1 MASSHVKSNGNP
13 KEGQL
18 SSPESSLT
26 WCLAHLSKP
35 VGSGGDGRQKDPC
48 RDTDKRSKMCQWRAL
63 VAIRTQHIKGDKAG
77 IARFRGKGGVK
88 LLLNLLKHPECSR
101 KTLDLALSI
110 LANCC
115 TELETRVE
123 VRKLEGINI
132 VVEIMKRNVAL
143 ETVQNRAARALGN
156 LAMDPESS
164 ALIHSAGGVPLLL
177 LCVSLSSAPS
187 SPTVAPPSDSCP
199 KLECAQSAARALL
212 YLSDS
217 PSNRLSLLTQGALSA
232 LAPLIAP
239 EYPSGLRRAA
249 LRTLHELTR
258 GCGVECAREVSRS
271 GVLTQLGVMALGE
284 AGEHFEELA
293 LKTLANVCSQGCLR
307 PLVGSLGVIQKFTE
321 EVKRDPLKS
330 GVFLKALCL
339 CCKEAVNRAKVKEN
353 GGLEVLM
360 KFLSSHQNHPL
371 SRFAI
376 LACVDFVFDESAMD
390 QLQELGLVPVLVAR
404 LVKLAK
410 GEDHAMEKAD
420 ASVCSNMSPNE
431 LLSSSCLESFDFP
444 PPEGVRREDA
454 GREQGSSSFLS
465 LRSWLLSEGLI
476 SSEGELL
483 DSSCADAEWGS
494 LNPSSSS
501 SQTPSP
507 NPDSSPSPKTPSSAS
522 FAPKKSAPPLSP
534 VSSSCSIADPPSS
547 YPIAPQT
554 PTASSPIC
562 SPSNSSQTPVS
573 PSKFLSSQKRRRSHS
588 AASLAKVALESPPSV
603 PRASTYQHPYHPEP
617 WTPESPILLLLSRFS
632 HASDPSAAL
641 VSSGVMSGLLCY
653 LTQHEDPSSRCFRML
668 CRLSCNPNCLQALVR
683 TGSVALIRH
692 RLCSGEDGPERRER
706 QMDRVKAK
714 VKQLGDAL
722 LNNLRVQCESGFG
735 SGVLTHVM
743 LSGSESD
750 KMNCALSLPFISNKS
765 LLKKLLLDCGGLLA
779 ALKPLNLEF
788 EAEEEE
794 DQRGGLLSDLLNSS
808 RSDVTSQPYPLYFSL
823 LLGCLS
829 ALTGAVDGKLVEKK
843 PSPASNDAR
852 VSPPPTKKPRLSDSC
867 PYESSYFDLV
877 LQLDDGTRVAANREA
892 VAGVDGS
899 DGAGSEY
906 FRALLRGGFGEAQ
919 GDAEE
924 AIRIKDVS
932 AGMLLPLL
940 HYLHGCRFSSDAEA
954 GKGNVQQARGQ
965 CLTLE
970 SLLVDGLGVFKDGSE
985 EISIEGFQKTQ
996 LGEAMVGACRFLV
1009 NDLQRELEDI
1019 FVSFLLSC
1027 SSAALPNQTDK
1038 QNDAVKTEKVQ
1049 KSSDPAEESLA
1060 NLTSELELTAQA
1072 TELLQHVK
1080 DGEMS
1085 ASGTIQKGITG
1096 LNRGLDESTITKVI
1110 SGSKSVCASE
1120 VKLGSAEEELF
1131 ELKNGLKDVDRGA
1144 CCSSESTLAALLP
1157 QLYWFSQRYSYPAL
1171 GRACL
1176 ALLLGFQDSPSPFA
1190 SSVAADVLRRVARE
1204 ADCTESLKQDLLRL
1218 VSAALG

>member
-1 MASSHVKSNGNP
+1 MASSPVKSDGKLPRISP
-13 KEGQL
+13 KEGQPL
-18 SSPESSLT
+18 SPESSLT
-26 WCLAHLSKP
+26 WCLAHLCEPSLP
-35 VGSGGDGRQKDPC
+35 GGAEHQIVPS
-48 RDTDKRSKMCQWRAL
+48 RDTDKRSKMHQWRAL

-77 IARFRGKGGVK
+77 IARFRGKGGLRV
-88 LLLNLLKHPECSR
+88 LLNLLKQPGCSR
-101 KTLDLALSI
+101 KVLDLALSI

-115 TELETRVE
+115 TELETRLE

-132 VVEIMKRNVAL
+132 VVDIMKRNVAL

-187 SPTVAPPSDSCP
+187 SPTLAPPSDSCP

-212 YLSDS
+212 YLADS
-217 PSNRLSLLTQGALSA
+217 PSNRLLLLTQGTLSA

-239 EYPSGLRRAA
+239 EYPHGLRRAA

-271 GVLTQLGVMALGE
+271 GVLTQLGVMASE
-284 AGEHFEELA
+284 ECGEHFEELA

-321 EVKRDPLKS
+321 EVKRDPLRS

-376 LACVDFVFDESAMD
+376 LACVDFVFDESAME

-404 LVKLAK
+404 LVKLTR
-410 GEDHAMEKAD
+410 GEEHTMEKVD
-420 ASVCSNMSPNE
+420 VSVSSNVSHNE

-444 PPEGVRREDA
+444 APEGFRREEA

-483 DSSCADAEWGS
+483 DSSCTDADWGS

-501 SQTPSP
+501 SQTSSP

-522 FAPKKSAPPLSP
+522 SVSKKAAPPLSP
-534 VSSSCSIADPPSS
+534 VSSSSSVDPPSS
-547 YPIAPQT
+547 CGIAPQT
-554 PTASSPIC
+554 LTASSA
-562 SPSNSSQTPVS
+562 SNSSQTPVS
-573 PSKFLSSQKRRRSHS
+573 PSKFSSSQKRRRCHS
-588 AASLAKVALESPPSV
+588 AASLAKLESPPSV
-603 PRASTYQHPYHPEP
+603 PRTSTYHHPYHPEP

-653 LTQHEDPSSRCFRML
+653 LTQHQDPSSRCFRIL
-668 CRLSCNPNCLQALVR
+668 CRLSCNPSCLQALVR

-692 RLCSGEDGPERRER
+692 HLCSSEDGSEGR
-706 QMDRVKAK
+706 QRQTDRVKAK

-722 LNNLRVQCESGFG
+722 LNNLRVQCESAFG

-750 KMNCALSLPFISNKS
+750 KMNCALSLPFISSNKS
-765 LLKKLLLDCGGLLA
+765 LLRKLLLDCGGLLS
-779 ALKPLNLEF
+779 ALKPLDCEF
-788 EAEEEE
+788 DDDEDE
-794 DQRGGLLSDLLNSS
+794 DQRGRLLSDSFNPPHSDGSS
-808 RSDVTSQPYPLYFSL
+808 PPCPLYFSL

-829 ALTGAVDGKLVEKK
+829 ALTGTVKPKLVEKNAN
-843 PSPASNDAR
+843 PTPTSNAGR
-852 VSPPPTKKPRLSDSC
+852 GSPPPLKKPRLADSC
-867 PYESSYFDLV
+867 RYGSSDFDLV
-877 LQLDDGTRVAANREA
+877 LQLDDGTRFLANREA
-892 VAGVDGS
+892 AAGVERA

-906 FRALLRGGFGEAQ
+906 FRALLRGGFGEAR
-919 GDAEE
+919 GSAGE
-924 AIRIKDVS
+924 AIRIRDVS

-940 HYLHGCRFSSDAEA
+940 HYLHGCRFGSDAEA
-954 GKGNVQQARGQ
+954 KAGNKQGSRGRCQ
-965 CLTLE
+965 TLD
-970 SLLVDGLGVFKDGSE
+970 SLVLDGLGVFQNGTAALSA
-985 EISIEGFQKTQ
+985 EGFQKTP
-996 LGEAMVGACRFLV
+996 LGEAMIGARRFLV

-1019 FVSFLLSC
+1019 FVAFLVSDRK
-1027 SSAALPNQTDK
+1027 THT
-1038 QNDAVKTEKVQ
+1038 VKTESER
-1049 KSSDPAEESLA
+1049 KSSDPAEDNLA
-1060 NLTSELELTAQA
+1060 DLTSELELTAQA
-1072 TELLQHVK
+1072 KKLDRLLQQAEGR
-1080 DGEMS
+1080 DTS
-1085 ASGTIQKGITG
+1085 FTGTIQKVITG
-1096 LNRGLDESTITKVI
+1096 LKGSLDDI
-1110 SGSKSVCASE
+1110 SGSKSVRSSE
-1120 VKLGSAEEELF
+1120 VQSAAPE
-1131 ELKNGLKDVDRGA
+1131 NRLKDADQA
-1144 CCSSESTLAALLP
+1144 SCCSSEAGLAASLP

-1176 ALLLGFQDSPSPFA
+1176 ALLLGFQDCPGPFGSPS
-1190 SSVAADVLRRVARE
+1190 SSAAADCLRRLTRE
-1204 ADCTESLKQDLLRL
+1204 ADCTETLKQDLLSL
-1218 VSAALG
+1218 VSAALA